1 MSGLRVVRLL
11 ILIGFTFSSV
21 SLFAKKLDTGYASMD
36 EKLAAIAKVSN
47 IKEAGFSKEEKM
59 DQLAEGRAMEAILE
73 SDVKER
79 DLVVPQ
85 KLALGRFSLTSPD
98 INVFLKTRLREEYIT
113 LNSSVTFR
121 HDYSDNLDM
130 IRQKFSLYLY
140 AIQGLQKY
148 GKASTEFFAKLTS
161 YNFWQ
166 NDSYYVH
173 MTEEDI
179 YMHNREPDKEV
190 RFMDDHKHGML
201 VPLIF
206 LEDVWFN
213 IHFGTFNKRLNKN
226 PVDLKMG
233 YFEYILGRGLTLGNY
248 YDIGLEH
255 LGWRG
260 QGGAVRFP
268 QSPPGALFRMRLFD
282 TTTFDI
288 YYSQWSETNCF
299 PTQPRRMLHTQLL
312 KDRGDN
318 NSEFDTGNTGRGK
331 TNDQQSWSARI
342 NYEKET
348 NKMGKLYVQ
357 PYAMWTRAPEQG
369 IELKADASSRFGT
382 LGAMVDWQKSGWR
395 FNVEGA
401 FQFGRQNVHAI
412 DRNVIETERDS
423 ITGDVKEVYSNIYY
437 SPLQDYG
444 IADQTGPY
452 YGSSKAPVTKDLADV
467 INSADNMGVNKN
479 GQRIIGGMTVV
490 PSGLAGGYET
500 FDQRYAYNSKLL
512 GQERFRE
519 PFKLNYE
526 GFMALA
532 DLSYDWEKL
541 HLKPAVMAGYISGDN
556 YPYNSVE
563 GQQYKNRNYTGF
575 LTLRDQNYMG
585 LEVLSY
591 AMLEARF
598 MPRPLNLS
606 YHKGYAYN
614 HYNDASNLGMLG
626 AGLIWHPYKEKE
638 KLFFQFNAIGFWS
651 AKSMYKWDDD
661 GYAPFNSAPLEI
673 LSGDNTVVV
682 PVINM
687 TQRGF
692 HQQVVKQG
700 EELVHVTGWNSS
712 TEKASS
718 YLGTELNARI
728 EMHFQDSLEFLIRG
742 SIFLNGSTYND
753 LWGQPNRNTRR
764 VDYKGN
770 KFYESLGTSNA
781 WGVHSSLTYRF

>member
-1 MSGLRVVRLL
+1 MRRFGVYNFLL
-11 ILIGFTFSSV
+11 FICLAFNSL
-21 SLFAKKLDTGYASMD
+21 SLFAVEYKTMDVKLSEMAKTVKKEPGI
-36 EKLAAIAKVSN
+36 E
-47 IKEAGFSKEEKM
+47 KEEKSE
-59 DQLAEGRAMEAILE
+59 QLAEEMAREAILE
-73 SDVKER
+73 SDVTER
-79 DLVVPQ
+79 DLVVPK
-85 KLALGRFSLTSPD
+85 KLALGKFSLTTPD
-98 INVFLKTRLREEYIT
+98 INVFLKSRLREEHIT
-113 LNSSVTFR
+113 LNSATTFR
-121 HDYSDNLDM
+121 HDYFDNLDM

-179 YMHNREPDKEV
+179 FMHEREPDKEV
-190 RFMDDHKHGML
+190 RFMDDHKHSML

-206 LEDVWFN
+206 LEDAWLN
-213 IHFGTFNKRLNKN
+213 IHFGTFNKRLENN
-226 PVDLKMG
+226 PIDVKVG

-255 LGWRG
+255 LGWKG

-299 PTQPRRMLHTQLL
+299 PTQPRKMLHTQLL
-312 KDRGDN
+312 KDRIGDQDHPN
-318 NSEFDTGNTGRGK
+318 GRAERGK
-331 TNDQQSWSARI
+331 ANDQQSWSARV
-342 NYEKET
+342 NFDKET
-348 NKMGKLYVQ
+348 KKFGKFYVQ
-357 PYAMWTRAPEQG
+357 PYIMWTRAPEQG

-382 LGAMVDWQKSGWR
+382 LGGMFDWQHKGWR

-401 FQFGRQNVHAI
+401 FQYGRQDVHAI
-412 DRNVIETERDS
+412 DRNVIEMERNDD
-423 ITGDVKEVYSNIYY
+423 GLVQEVYSNIYQD
-437 SPLQDYG
+437 STPGLQDYIG
-444 IADQTGPY
+444 PYRADQ
-452 YGSSKAPVTKDLADV
+452 KAVISKDLSKY
-467 INSADNMGVNKN
+467 INNNYNNYVQRD
-479 GQRIIGGMTVV
+479 GQPILKDDGTPYIEG
-490 PSGLAGGYET
+490 AAK
-500 FDQRYAYNSKLL
+500 FYNSNLL
-512 GQERFRE
+512 GHERFRE

-532 DLSYDWEKL
+532 DLSYDWEKY
-541 HLKPAVMAGYISGDN
+541 HLKPAIMAGYISGDD
-556 YPYNSVE
+556 YPYNSVS
-563 GQQYKNRNYTGF
+563 GQQYNNRNYTGF

-598 MPRPLNLS
+598 MPRPLNMS
-606 YHKGYAYN
+606 HHKAYAYN

-626 AGLIWHPYKEKE
+626 AGLVWHPYKEKE

-651 AKSMYKWDDD
+651 TKSMAKWDEE
-661 GYAPFNSAPLEI
+661 GYDKYHSAPLDI
-673 LSGDNTVVV
+673 LSGENTIVL
-682 PVINM
+682 PGINE
-687 TQRGF
+687 TQRQF
-692 HQQVVKQG
+692 HQKIIQQG
-700 EELVHVTGWNSS
+700 MASVHVGQGWNST

-718 YLGTELNARI
+718 YLGTELNARV
-728 EMHFQDSLEFLIRG
+728 EMHFQDSLEWLIRG
-742 SIFLNGSTYND
+742 SLFITGDTYKD
-753 LWGQPNRNTRR
+753 LIGQPNRNTRR

-770 KFYESLGTSNA
+770 KYYESLGTSNA